1 MLKKRLFL
9 AILVFAVIITACN
22 KKDENTDPF
31 TAPYNGATVEQ
42 NKTALEDNGVQ
53 FVDQLSQLKDA
64 QAIDVLIN
72 LSAISGNG
80 VISNNSVS
88 KKALA
93 PIKGL
98 STIQESKGLK
108 KLLRASM
115 ATDPEN
121 LSSAWDSIV
130 GKYTYDTTTQEFV
143 KTPLDNKVIIL
154 FPGLAEDKTNTA
166 SITIDSFAYTTLVDP
181 VFINYDSTLTQL
193 PTRLRVRLAYSGTGI
208 ASWDYAASFQTD
220 GIPLSCSSALKV
232 DEFSLSASLSHDP
245 YSKGAI
251 TFSFKH
257 SDQIILETHA
267 EAQGNWTQ
275 TNIDSNT
282 VPQSD
287 TSYNLEW
294 NYLTQ
299 EYDSVMYIDE
309 YTRFYFENVIKNANA
324 YIQLMNVKV
333 AGEID
338 FNKFIPIVRN
348 LEDSSDYY
356 TEHQFVASIVK
367 ALNMNSKLVVVAAD
381 NSTMIAIAE
390 AYAYPDEYND
400 WRVGMRFVFEDGSKV
415 DAGTYFGEGFDAF
428 FEALNNLI
436 ADINDEHDINIDYI
450 HY

>member
-72 LSAISGNG
+72 LSTISGNG

-98 STIQESKGLK
+98 STVQESKGLK
-108 KLLRASM
+108 KLLKASM
-115 ATDPEN
+115 ANDPGN
-121 LSSAWDSIV
+121 LSSAWDSLV

-143 KTPLDNKVIIL
+143 KTPLDNEVIIL

-166 SITIDSFAYTTLVDP
+166 TITIDSFAYTTLVDP
-181 VFINYDSTLTQL
+181 VFNNADSTLSQL
-193 PTRLRVRLAYSGTGI
+193 PTRLRVRLAYLGTGI
-208 ASWDYAASFQTD
+208 ASWDYAASFQTN
-220 GIPLSCSSALKV
+220 GIPLSCSSTLKV
-232 DEFSLSASLSHDP
+232 DEFSLGASLSHDP

-267 EAQGNWTQ
+267 EAQGNWAQ

-282 VPQSD
+282 VTEYDSGYEWQ
-287 TSYNLEW
+287 W

-299 EYDSVMYIDE
+299 QYDSVPYVDE
-309 YTRFYFENVIKNANA
+309 YTTFYFENVIKNANA
-324 YIQLMNVKV
+324 YIQLMNVKM
-333 AGEID
+333 AGRID
-338 FNKFIPIVRN
+338 FNKFIPIVRA
-348 LEDSSDYY
+348 LQDSTDL
-356 TEHQFVASIVK
+356 TDHQYVTSIVN

-381 NSTMIAIAE
+381 NSAMIAVAE
-390 AYAYPDEYND
+390 AYTYPDDYNN
-400 WRVGMRFVFEDGSKV
+400 WNVGMRFVFQDGSKV

-436 ADINDEHDINIDYI
+436 ADINDEHGLNINYI